1 MILQL
6 HSRCTLTV

>member
-6 HSRCTLTV
+6 HAELYVI